1 MNKDV
6 FDFEKCSK
14 FEIIK
19 ELIAQ
24 GYTQKEIASKFG
36 MTVRQVTV
44 FTNYNGLKNH
54 NKSKNIKLTNIE
66 KQVILGSLLGDGTVD
81 RYGRLRIQHS
91 SKQLEYNEYKN
102 SLLKSIVKSF
112 KKDITRFDRRT
123 KKTYYSN
130 LVSTQC
136 LKPIKECYNSW
147 YKDSV
152 KTINLSDIINIDPLG
167 LAIWFM
173 DDGFKCNSGI
183 KIATDSFKKEEL
195 LELIKV
201 IFVKFNIL
209 FKIDKRNRLFLLKD
223 SYTEFHNLIYPYILP
238 EFYYKL
244 QSDQIIKNGVNS
256 GNGENPN
263 PDPLSIGI

>member
-14 FEIIK
+14 LDVVK
-19 ELIAQ
+19 KLITQ
-24 GYTQKEIASKFG
+24 GFTQKEIANKLG
-36 MTVRQVTV
+36 LTVRQVTC

-54 NKSKNIKLTNIE
+54 NKGIKKILTNIE

-81 RYGRLRIQHS
+81 KYGRLRIQHS
-91 SKQLEYNEYKN
+91 SKQLEYNRYKQM
-102 SLLKSIVKSF
+102 LLKSIVKSF
-112 KKDITRFDRRT
+112 KEDMTRFDKRT
-123 KKTYYSN
+123 NKTYYSN
-130 LVSTQC
+130 LLSTQC
-136 LKPIKECYNSW
+136 LKPIKEFYSSW
-147 YKDSV
+147 YIDGI
-152 KTINLSDIINIDPLG
+152 KTLNISDLINVEPLG

-173 DDGFKCNSGI
+173 DDGFKCNNGI
-183 KIATDSFKKEEL
+183 KIATDSFKKQEL

-209 FKIDKRNRLFLLKD
+209 FKIDKRNRLFLSKD
-223 SYTEFHNLIYPYILP
+223 SYQDFHNLIYPYVLP

-256 GNGENPN
+256 GNGETPN
-263 PDPLSIGI
+263 PDPLFIGI